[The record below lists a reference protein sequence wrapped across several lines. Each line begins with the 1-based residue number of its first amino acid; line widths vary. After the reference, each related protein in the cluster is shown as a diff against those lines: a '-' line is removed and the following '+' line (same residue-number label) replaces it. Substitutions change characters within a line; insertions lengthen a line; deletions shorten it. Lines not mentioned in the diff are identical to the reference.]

1 MQKFILFFLFLLFT
15 TGSVLAQQTYVWDQY
30 GLAIDVPDDFKVT
43 KNTDTEFELSGDQ
56 MAMYM
61 YLFEQDIS
69 VDQMST
75 AVLEAAISMEMTEV
89 DAATKISGDGLD
101 GYFVE
106 GYKDGLR
113 VALAGMIDPK
123 SQTNFLL
130 LITFHDDDKVAE
142 DDAVAIIH
150 SVRSEK

>member
-15 TGSVLAQQTYVWDQY
+15 TGSALAQQTYVWEQY

-69 VDQMST
+69 V
-75 AVLEAAISMEMTEV
+75 EAPYPKDFTTLLKLLDKF
-89 DAATKISGDGLD
+89 DA
-101 GYFVE
+101 
-106 GYKDGLR
+106 
-113 VALAGMIDPK
+113 
-123 SQTNFLL
+123 
-130 LITFHDDDKVAE
+130 
-142 DDAVAIIH
+142 
-150 SVRSEK
+150 